1 MNANRIL
8 YRTRQFWQA
17 LGASLTLGASLA
29 PEDRDLVQA
38 LLTPG
43 QIALFEGMQESE
55 QAHALRVLHALLEQG
70 EEHPDLSVA
79 ALLHD
84 VGKSRFPLKLWERIL
99 IVLGQAFFPERAARW
114 GAAAENAA
122 WVQGSGCGDRS
133 MGARERGSR
142 GVGELGSEPRSGDL
156 GHRMAQNLRRAFVV
170 AERHAEWGAEM
181 AAGAGASRMAVT
193 LIRRHQDD
201 LDRLGERGSSLEQD
215 LLRKLQSVDDHS

>member
-17 LGASLTLGASLA
+17 LGASLTLGASLD

-43 QIALFEGMQESE
+43 QFALFEGMQESE

-122 WVQGSGCGDRS
+122 WVQGSG
-133 MGARERGSR
+133 GAGGLGSGR
-142 GVGELGSEPRSGDL
+142 VGELGSGPRSGDL

>member
-99 IVLGQAFFPERAARW
+99 IVLGQAFFPERAKRW

-122 WVQGSGCGDRS
+122 WVQGSG
-133 MGARERGSR
+133 GAGGLGSG
-142 GVGELGSEPRSGDL
+142 GVGRGREISAIGWLRTCGGRSSSPRDTRSG
-156 GHRMAQNLRRAFVV
+156 GQRWRPGREHPG
-170 AERHAEWGAEM
+170 W
-181 AAGAGASRMAVT
+181 
-193 LIRRHQDD
+193 
-201 LDRLGERGSSLEQD
+201 RLP
-215 LLRKLQSVDDHS
+215 

>member
-1 MNANRIL
+1 
-8 YRTRQFWQA
+8 
-17 LGASLTLGASLA
+17 
-29 PEDRDLVQA
+29 
-38 LLTPG
+38 
-43 QIALFEGMQESE
+43 MQESE

-84 VGKSRFPLKLWERIL
+84 VGKSRFPLKLWERVL

-122 WVQGSGCGDRS
+122 WVQGSG
-133 MGARERGSR
+133 GAGGLGSGSEERCSGA
-142 GVGELGSEPRSGDL
+142 GELGSGPRSGDPSTRLRAGL

-201 LDRLGERGSSLEQD
+201 LDRLGERGSSLEQE